1 MVNYETMLLIGVSLA
16 VVFFGTRCYYE
27 SRIKRIM
34 KDHARS
40 DEVVGEIIGKYIE
53 LIAMNFSLVSKLNIY
68 EKKYGKLD
76 KGEFDENDAEDSMS
90 TDEIKIINAMAN
102 HIPKGQISVLVR
114 RPRRMVI

>member
-16 VVFFGTRCYYE
+16 VVFFGTRYYYE

-53 LIAMNFSLVSKLNIY
+53 LIAMNFSLVSKLSVY
-68 EKKYGKLD
+68 EKKYGALTEK
-76 KGEFDENDAEDSMS
+76 EIINNDVEDSMA

-102 HIPKGQISVLVR
+102 HIPKG
-114 RPRRMVI
+114 

>member
-34 KDHARS
+34 KNHARS

-68 EKKYGKLD
+68 EKVKMLHTYLRKFDTRTGRKSIMKYHYKAWLIILINKL
-76 KGEFDENDAEDSMS
+76 N
-90 TDEIKIINAMAN
+90 
-102 HIPKGQISVLVR
+102 
-114 RPRRMVI
+114 

>member
-16 VVFFGTRCYYE
+16 VVFFGTQCYYE
-27 SRIKRIM
+27 SRIKRII

-53 LIAMNFSLVSKLNIY
+53 LIAMNFSLVSKLSIY
-68 EKKYGKLD
+68 EKKYGTLS
-76 KGEFDENDAEDSMS
+76 KGEFDENDVEDSMA

-102 HIPKGQISVLVR
+102 HIPKG
-114 RPRRMVI
+114 